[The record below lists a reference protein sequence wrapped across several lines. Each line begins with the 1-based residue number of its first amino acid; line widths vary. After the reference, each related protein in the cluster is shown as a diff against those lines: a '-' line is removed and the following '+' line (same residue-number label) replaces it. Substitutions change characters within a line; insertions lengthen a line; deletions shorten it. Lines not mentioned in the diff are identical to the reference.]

1 MSHSIFRILEPER
14 CESVLAAINDFIE
27 AEYTEANIR
36 SRRALVLEYGLEM
49 EAFAFPVHCPGSPES
64 AHLPGFRLDEL
75 PDEIAALTRKT
86 VESLSLERGRVL
98 WNVGRYAA
106 HARSLPEHFDGELF
120 EQTPDPI
127 HGPTVHSGIRPREVA
142 LLTLR
147 NESAGCQTTL
157 HDAEGK
163 VIETR
168 MEPGELMR
176 FDNVAYKHGVPE
188 TGANKRVPEAE
199 AKGRFIR
206 FTTGWRSLDE
216 GFDWCDGRELRPIEF
231 SEAIQKHDA
240 FLAEKWPTLVEEE
253 LARATLPFPR
263 RYV

>member
-1 MSHSIFRILEPER
+1 MSHSIFRILEPDR

-106 HARSLPEHFDGELF
+106 HARSLPEHFDGNY
-120 EQTPDPI
+120 
-127 HGPTVHSGIRPREVA
+127 SSRPRIPSTDRPCTAASVRVKWRCSRCA
-142 LLTLR
+142 TSPR
-147 NESAGCQTTL
+147 VVRRRCTM
-157 HDAEGK
+157 
-163 VIETR
+163 TR
-168 MEPGELMR
+168 
-176 FDNVAYKHGVPE
+176 
-188 TGANKRVPEAE
+188 
-199 AKGRFIR
+199 GR
-206 FTTGWRSLDE
+206 
-216 GFDWCDGRELRPIEF
+216 
-231 SEAIQKHDA
+231 
-240 FLAEKWPTLVEEE
+240 
-253 LARATLPFPR
+253 
-263 RYV
+263 